1 MVLHNTT
8 LVPSLGLRMGP
19 ACEAGLSA
27 GMQTECVP
35 PRMKKE
41 RKKKVMFAVFV
52 GSAIRINDVIYE
64 PFRSSA
70 LKVL

>member
-1 MVLHNTT
+1 
-8 LVPSLGLRMGP
+8 
-19 ACEAGLSA
+19 
-27 GMQTECVP
+27 
-35 PRMKKE
+35 MKKE